1 MMNERPVSRPG
12 ASNMM
17 RRTAALASALCSIFL
32 VADVVAATPTGLSA
46 AQILERNSAA
56 RGGLAAWRSVQT
68 IAYSGHLQA
77 GGQLNTELPFTM
89 TMKRPRNSR
98 FELQFAGHTAVQVY
112 DGAHGWKVRPFL
124 GRDDVEPFSSDELK
138 TAAKSQDLDGV
149 LIDAAAKGNRVDVE
163 ATEPVEGHSA
173 YRLKV
178 TLRDGTTRHVW
189 VDTQSFLE
197 VKLDGEPRRLNGRM
211 HSVAVYCR
219 DYRAVNG
226 LMIPYVLETAV
237 EGVRET
243 HKMTIDKVVLNP
255 VVGAGAF
262 ARPGPLLAA
271 NSPARVPGPIANKH

>member
-1 MMNERPVSRPG
+1 MIW
-12 ASNMM
+12 
-17 RRTAALASALCSIFL
+17 RTAVLASALCSMLF
-32 VADVVAATPTGLSA
+32 VADGVAAARDTPPAALSA

-68 IAYSGHLQA
+68 IAYSGRLQA
-77 GGQLNTELPFTM
+77 GGQLNAELPFTM

-112 DGAHGWKVRPFL
+112 DGAHGWKLRPFL
-124 GRDDVEPFSSDELK
+124 GRDDVEPFSPGELK
-138 TAAKSQDLDGV
+138 SAADGQDLDGV
-149 LIDAAAKGNRVDVE
+149 LIDAAAKGNRVELE

-178 TLRDGTTRHVW
+178 TLRGGTTRRVW
-189 VDTQSFLE
+189 VDAQSFLE
-197 VKLDGEPRRLNGRM
+197 VKLDGEPRRLNRRM

-243 HKMTIDKVVLNP
+243 HKMTIDNVVLNP
-255 VVGAGAF
+255 PADAGAF
-262 ARPGPLLAA
+262 ARPNPLLAV
-271 NSPARVPGPIANKH
+271 NSPPAIPGPVANKR